1 MLGPYLF
8 VYNNNVY
15 YYSDFFY
22 DNRLR
27 VTKLPSSMPP
37 SRKAKE
43 ITGKKKLTVGQQKLV
58 FVSIISTN
66 SPSLLALLLKKLT
79 REDCRLAIFSYKLR
93 IYKFPKATCGLSKCN
108 WIPRAGI
115 FICFLWLHCVIGMS
129 MKNEV
134 SDNFPWKIH
143 HNKFYFCTYIISC
156 TTLLLASIHEKNEN
170 DVLHVWQ
177 INQRFRMLMFVSQFH
192 VHCKIGT
199 LIHRITFDSISNAN
213 SYQMSAKTTRK
224 LSRVFYS
231 SLSTKDYFKDYLN
244 KPVACI
250 NAIFIRF
257 VVSYYGYRKK

>member
-1 MLGPYLF
+1 MNTINYFFFIPHFIILLHAISSYMLGPYLF

-15 YYSDFFY
+15 YFSDFFY

-115 FICFLWLHCVIGMS
+115 FICFVWLHCVIGTCAS
-129 MKNEV
+129 Q
-134 SDNFPWKIH
+134 
-143 HNKFYFCTYIISC
+143 
-156 TTLLLASIHEKNEN
+156 TL
-170 DVLHVWQ
+170 
-177 INQRFRMLMFVSQFH
+177 M
-192 VHCKIGT
+192 
-199 LIHRITFDSISNAN
+199 
-213 SYQMSAKTTRK
+213 
-224 LSRVFYS
+224 
-231 SLSTKDYFKDYLN
+231 
-244 KPVACI
+244 
-250 NAIFIRF
+250 
-257 VVSYYGYRKK
+257 

>member
-15 YYSDFFY
+15 YYSDFVY

-27 VTKLPSSMPP
+27 VTKLASAMPP

-170 DVLHVWQ
+170 DVLHV
-177 INQRFRMLMFVSQFH
+177 
-192 VHCKIGT
+192 
-199 LIHRITFDSISNAN
+199 
-213 SYQMSAKTTRK
+213 
-224 LSRVFYS
+224 
-231 SLSTKDYFKDYLN
+231 
-244 KPVACI
+244 
-250 NAIFIRF
+250 
-257 VVSYYGYRKK
+257 

>member
-15 YYSDFFY
+15 YYSHFFY

-93 IYKFPKATCGLSKCN
+93 IYKFPKATCGLSKCS

-170 DVLHVWQ
+170 DVLHV
-177 INQRFRMLMFVSQFH
+177 
-192 VHCKIGT
+192 
-199 LIHRITFDSISNAN
+199 
-213 SYQMSAKTTRK
+213 
-224 LSRVFYS
+224 
-231 SLSTKDYFKDYLN
+231 
-244 KPVACI
+244 
-250 NAIFIRF
+250 
-257 VVSYYGYRKK
+257 

>member
-15 YYSDFFY
+15 YYLDFFY

-27 VTKLPSSMPP
+27 VTKLPSAMPP

-93 IYKFPKATCGLSKCN
+93 INKFPKATCGLSKCN

-170 DVLHVWQ
+170 DVLHV
-177 INQRFRMLMFVSQFH
+177 
-192 VHCKIGT
+192 
-199 LIHRITFDSISNAN
+199 
-213 SYQMSAKTTRK
+213 
-224 LSRVFYS
+224 
-231 SLSTKDYFKDYLN
+231 
-244 KPVACI
+244 
-250 NAIFIRF
+250 
-257 VVSYYGYRKK
+257 

>member
-1 MLGPYLF
+1 MSGPYLF

-143 HNKFYFCTYIISC
+143 HNKFYFCTYIIPC

-170 DVLHVWQ
+170 DVLHV
-177 INQRFRMLMFVSQFH
+177 
-192 VHCKIGT
+192 
-199 LIHRITFDSISNAN
+199 
-213 SYQMSAKTTRK
+213 
-224 LSRVFYS
+224 
-231 SLSTKDYFKDYLN
+231 
-244 KPVACI
+244 
-250 NAIFIRF
+250 
-257 VVSYYGYRKK
+257 

>member
-93 IYKFPKATCGLSKCN
+93 ICKFPKTTCGLSKCN

-115 FICFLWLHCVIGMS
+115 FICFLWLHCVTGMS

-170 DVLHVWQ
+170 DVLHV
-177 INQRFRMLMFVSQFH
+177 
-192 VHCKIGT
+192 
-199 LIHRITFDSISNAN
+199 
-213 SYQMSAKTTRK
+213 
-224 LSRVFYS
+224 
-231 SLSTKDYFKDYLN
+231 
-244 KPVACI
+244 
-250 NAIFIRF
+250 
-257 VVSYYGYRKK
+257 

>member
-43 ITGKKKLTVGQQKLV
+43 ITGKKKLTIGQQKLV

-66 SPSLLALLLKKLT
+66 SPSLLALLLKKLS

-143 HNKFYFCTYIISC
+143 HMPLQKFLTLFIFCT
-156 TTLLLASIHEKNEN
+156 
-170 DVLHVWQ
+170 
-177 INQRFRMLMFVSQFH
+177 
-192 VHCKIGT
+192 
-199 LIHRITFDSISNAN
+199 
-213 SYQMSAKTTRK
+213 
-224 LSRVFYS
+224 
-231 SLSTKDYFKDYLN
+231 
-244 KPVACI
+244 
-250 NAIFIRF
+250 
-257 VVSYYGYRKK
+257 

>member
-27 VTKLPSSMPP
+27 VTKLPSAMPP

-177 INQRFRMLMFVSQFH
+177 INQRFRMRH
-192 VHCKIGT
+192 VCQPISCT
-199 LIHRITFDSISNAN
+199 L
-213 SYQMSAKTTRK
+213 
-224 LSRVFYS
+224 
-231 SLSTKDYFKDYLN
+231 
-244 KPVACI
+244 
-250 NAIFIRF
+250 
-257 VVSYYGYRKK
+257 

>member
-27 VTKLPSSMPP
+27 VTKLPSAMPP

-93 IYKFPKATCGLSKCN
+93 IYKFPKATRGLSKCN

-170 DVLHVWQ
+170 DVLHV
-177 INQRFRMLMFVSQFH
+177 
-192 VHCKIGT
+192 
-199 LIHRITFDSISNAN
+199 
-213 SYQMSAKTTRK
+213 
-224 LSRVFYS
+224 
-231 SLSTKDYFKDYLN
+231 
-244 KPVACI
+244 
-250 NAIFIRF
+250 
-257 VVSYYGYRKK
+257 

>member
-15 YYSDFFY
+15 YYSDFFC

-93 IYKFPKATCGLSKCN
+93 IYKFPKATCGLSRCN

-143 HNKFYFCTYIISC
+143 HNKFYFCTYIILC

-170 DVLHVWQ
+170 DVLHV
-177 INQRFRMLMFVSQFH
+177 
-192 VHCKIGT
+192 
-199 LIHRITFDSISNAN
+199 
-213 SYQMSAKTTRK
+213 
-224 LSRVFYS
+224 
-231 SLSTKDYFKDYLN
+231 
-244 KPVACI
+244 
-250 NAIFIRF
+250 
-257 VVSYYGYRKK
+257 

>member
-66 SPSLLALLLKKLT
+66 SPSLLALLLKKLK

-93 IYKFPKATCGLSKCN
+93 IYKFPKTTCELSKCN

-115 FICFLWLHCVIGMS
+115 FICFFLLLCVIGTCTSQTLMQNS
-129 MKNEV
+129 NC
-134 SDNFPWKIH
+134 FP
-143 HNKFYFCTYIISC
+143 YG
-156 TTLLLASIHEKNEN
+156 
-170 DVLHVWQ
+170 
-177 INQRFRMLMFVSQFH
+177 RFSV
-192 VHCKIGT
+192 
-199 LIHRITFDSISNAN
+199 
-213 SYQMSAKTTRK
+213 
-224 LSRVFYS
+224 
-231 SLSTKDYFKDYLN
+231 
-244 KPVACI
+244 
-250 NAIFIRF
+250 
-257 VVSYYGYRKK
+257 